1 MSLVSKLFGSKK
13 SNHNENSSRNESAAS
28 LYNNTVNNNVNDN
41 NEEIVAA
48 IMAALVSFM
57 GANAVSDLKIKSIRR
72 LGRTSPVWNIAGR
85 DEYLASKL

>member
-13 SNHNENSSRNESAAS
+13 PNNNENTSKNESAAS
-28 LYNNTVNNNVNDN
+28 LYNNTVSDN

-72 LGRTSPVWNIAGR
+72 LGRTSPVWNLAGR
-85 DEYLASKL
+85 DEYIASKL

>member
-1 MSLVSKLFGSKK
+1 MSLFGKLFGNNK
-13 SNHNENSSRNESAAS
+13 SVEHEHSSRNESAAS
-28 LYNNTVNNNVNDN
+28 YYNNDNN

-48 IMAALVSFM
+48 IMGALMSFM
-57 GANAVSDLKIKSIRR
+57 GADAISDLKIKSIRR